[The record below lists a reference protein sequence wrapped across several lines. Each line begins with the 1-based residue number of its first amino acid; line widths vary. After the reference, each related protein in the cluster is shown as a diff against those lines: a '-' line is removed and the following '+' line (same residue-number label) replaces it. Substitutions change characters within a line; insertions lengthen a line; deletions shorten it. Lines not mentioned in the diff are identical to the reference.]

1 MGFDAQSCPGPAN
14 GVPEVPMLTHILRN
28 TEWSQLSSL
37 VSPAFFDVLPMRTI
51 YRRGR
56 ALMSTRTSEAY
67 RAALAARSES
77 LRAVP
82 LAIVPTSDL
91 RHEVG
96 TTACRDGL
104 GSDVHA
110 HGERIL
116 TLYFHQLFSDG
127 VTLLDLRGGGF
138 RREPNALAWSPAA
151 WLCSW
156 DPTFHEALRAIYRG
170 FYADDDRAFRK
181 GLATLGIASCEG
193 LFRQAFGGDSDKQT
207 FRTKEFVA
215 IFHQVFVRCREQKI
229 ELHPDFL
236 PLGIYLATL
245 YDALDATGVALPVRA
260 CFARAIR
267 LQSLTPAER
276 MHAI

>member
-1 MGFDAQSCPGPAN
+1 
-14 GVPEVPMLTHILRN
+14 MLAHILRN

-56 ALMSTRTSEAY
+56 ALMSSRTSEAY
-67 RAALAARSES
+67 RAALAARTES

-82 LAIVPTSDL
+82 LAIVPTSSL
-91 RHEVG
+91 EHTRGPV
-96 TTACRDGL
+96 ASDGL
-104 GSDVHA
+104 GFDVHG

-127 VTLLDLRGGGF
+127 VTLLDLRGSGF
-138 RREPNALAWSPAA
+138 RREPSALSWSPAA

-156 DPTFHEALRAIYRG
+156 DPTFQQALRAIYRG

-181 GLATLGIASCEG
+181 GLATLGIASCEE
-193 LFRQAFGGDSDKQT
+193 LFRAAFGGDADRQT

-245 YDALDATGVALPVRA
+245 YDALDATGVAFPVRA
-260 CFARAIR
+260 CFARATG
-267 LQSLTPAER
+267 LQPLAPEER
-276 MHAI
+276 MHAV